1 MPRKQI
7 KMCIDRIVPRESLME
22 TSRRAVEENAANA
35 PMMRDFPL
43 FGVDPGDRTRMAIV
57 TGKKWQKGRTL
68 GVHFL
73 DGHQD
78 VQAKVQHYA
87 KQWSQFAD
95 VTFDFAYDPSAEIR
109 ISFLQEG
116 SWSYLGTDALG
127 IPRPAATMNYGWLTP
142 TSTDDEYRRV
152 VLHEFGHALGCIH
165 EHQHPAA
172 GVPWDKDAVYRYFM
186 GPPNNWT
193 KEDVDHNLFEKYA
206 QDLTNFSQY
215 DKFSIMHYPVS
226 NDLTLGDF
234 EVGWNRD
241 LSATDKEFIGT
252 MYPKT
257 LAPDVTSI
265 AVGAAPV
272 EASIGKHGEEDLF
285 SFTVGAKGPYILETK
300 GSTDVVMVLLGPNDK
315 TTMIAEDDDSGRNYN
330 AKIATKLDSGTYYAR
345 VRHYKPTGT
354 GKYGISVR
362 PGN

>member
-1 MPRKQI
+1 
-7 KMCIDRIVPRESLME
+7 
-22 TSRRAVEENAANA
+22 
-35 PMMRDFPL
+35 
-43 FGVDPGDRTRMAIV
+43 
-57 TGKKWQKGRTL
+57 
-68 GVHFL
+68 
-73 DGHQD
+73 
-78 VQAKVQHYA
+78 
-87 KQWSQFAD
+87 
-95 VTFDFAYDPSAEIR
+95 
-109 ISFLQEG
+109 
-116 SWSYLGTDALG
+116 
-127 IPRPAATMNYGWLTP
+127 
-142 TSTDDEYRRV
+142 
-152 VLHEFGHALGCIH
+152 
-165 EHQHPAA
+165 
-172 GVPWDKDAVYRYFM
+172 
-186 GPPNNWT
+186 
-193 KEDVDHNLFEKYA
+193 
-206 QDLTNFSQY
+206 
-215 DKFSIMHYPVS
+215 
-226 NDLTLGDF
+226 
-234 EVGWNRD
+234 
-241 LSATDKEFIGT
+241 